1 MKVLVFLAAFPYI
14 NEFLPGY
21 AQYYKVLIA
30 DKKSKPNKVEL
41 EQYYDEVFIIDDIQC
56 KEDVERILAK
66 ILETRE
72 IESLYTTSEPIVEL
86 AGYLRD
92 RFNIPGMTYA
102 ETLRVRD
109 KNLMKKT
116 AIENGINTAKFSLVK
131 SLKELYAFI
140 KETGYP
146 IVIKPVSGCA
156 TSYTFKISF
165 FRSFFHVN
173 VIKMLC
179 RHKEFLA
186 EKFIDGHEYHCNSII
201 VNGKIVFS
209 SVGKNLYNNME
220 TVLDS
225 KPKGS
230 IAFPA
235 YCDNA
240 RPISD
245 IKSFN
250 ERLVNCY
257 GIRDGISHAEVF
269 VDSQGVVYLGE
280 IAARIGGPPIGNC
293 IKNTSGVDINK
304 AYIDAPINNFRTESI
319 NERPVFTGYL
329 TFPSKAGE
337 LVTISDESDF
347 SNLDGI
353 KEIKFF
359 NKPGDRL
366 MRQKNTAV
374 RTGYII
380 MEDASYDRL
389 KEKLLNAFQS
399 FRLTVK

>member
-1 MKVLVFLAAFPYI
+1 MKVLVFLSAFSYI

-21 AQYYKVLIA
+21 ADYYKVLIN

-41 EQYYDEVFIIDDIQC
+41 EQYYDEVFIIDDLQC
-56 KEDVERILAK
+56 KEDVEKVLAK

-72 IESLYTTSEPIVEL
+72 IESLYTTYEPVVEV
-86 AGYLRD
+86 AGYLRE
-92 RFNIPGMTYA
+92 RFNLPGMNYSEA
-102 ETLRVRD
+102 LKVRN
-109 KNLMKKT
+109 KHIMKKT
-116 AIENGINTAKFSLVK
+116 AVENGIATAQFSLVK

-146 IVIKPVSGCA
+146 IVIKPVSGYA
-156 TSYTFKISF
+156 TNYTFKISSFGNF
-165 FRSFFHVN
+165 FNVN

-235 YCDNA
+235 YCDND

-250 ERLVNCY
+250 ERLVSCY
-257 GIRDGISHAEVF
+257 HIKEGISHAEVF
-269 VDSQGVVYLGE
+269 VDSRGVVYLGE
-280 IAARIGGPPIGNC
+280 IAARIGGAPIGDC

-304 AYIDAPINNFRTESI
+304 AYIDAPIDNFKTESI

-337 LVTISDESDF
+337 LVTISDENDF
-347 SNLDGI
+347 SHLDGI
-353 KEIKFF
+353 KEIKFL

-380 MEDASYDRL
+380 IEDTSYDRL
-389 KEKLLNAFQS
+389 KEKLLDAFQS

>member
-1 MKVLVFLAAFPYI
+1 MKALVFLSVFPYI

-30 DKKSKPNKVEL
+30 DKKSKPNNVEL

-56 KEDVERILAK
+56 KEDVEKILAK

-72 IESLYTTSEPIVEL
+72 IESLYTTSEPIIEL
-86 AGYLRD
+86 AGYLRE
-92 RFNIPGMTYA
+92 RFNIPGMNYS
-102 ETLRVRD
+102 ESLKVRN
-109 KNLMKKT
+109 KHIMKKT
-116 AIENGINTAKFSLVK
+116 AIERGIATAKFSLVT

-156 TSYTFKISF
+156 TSYTFKISSFGTF
-165 FRSFFHVN
+165 FNVN

-186 EKFIDGHEYHCNSII
+186 EKFIDGHEYHCNSIV

-235 YCDNA
+235 YCDNDW
-240 RPISD
+240 PIRD

-257 GIRDGISHAEVF
+257 GIRNGISHAEVF
-269 VDSQGVVYLGE
+269 VDSRGVVYLGE
-280 IAARIGGPPIGNC
+280 IAARIGGPPIGDC

-304 AYIDAPINNFRTESI
+304 AYIDAPIDNFKTESI
-319 NERPVFTGYL
+319 NERPIFTGYL

-337 LVTISDESDF
+337 LVTISDENDF
-347 SNLDGI
+347 SHLDGI
-353 KEIKFF
+353 KEIKFL

-380 MEDASYDRL
+380 IEDESYDRL
-389 KEKLLNAFQS
+389 KEKLLDAFQS
-399 FRLTVK
+399 FKLTVK

>member
-220 TVLDS
+220 TVLDG
-225 KPKGS
+225 KPKAS

-235 YCDNA
+235 YCDNDQ
-240 RPISD
+240 PIHD

-250 ERLVNCY
+250 ERLVSCY

>member
-1 MKVLVFLAAFPYI
+1 MQITTKYL
-14 NEFLPGY
+14 LP
-21 AQYYKVLIA
+21 I
-30 DKKSKPNKVEL
+30 KKSKPNKVEL
-41 EQYYDEVFIIDDIQC
+41 EQYYDEVFIIDVLQC
-56 KEDVERILAK
+56 KEDVEKILAK
-66 ILETRE
+66 LLETMA

-86 AGYLRD
+86 AGYLRE
-92 RFNIPGMTYA
+92 RFNIPGMNYSEA
-102 ETLRVRD
+102 LKVRN
-109 KNLMKKT
+109 KHLMKKT
-116 AIENGINTAKFSLVK
+116 AVENGINTAKFSLVK

-156 TSYTFKISF
+156 TSYTFKISSF
-165 FRSFFHVN
+165 GSFFNVN

-235 YCDNA
+235 YCDND
-240 RPISD
+240 RTISD

-257 GIRDGISHAEVF
+257 GIKNGISHAEVF
-269 VDSQGVVYLGE
+269 VDSHGVVYLGE
-280 IAARIGGPPIGNC
+280 IAARIGGPPIGDC

-304 AYIDAPINNFRTESI
+304 AYIDAPIANFKTESI
-319 NERPVFTGYL
+319 NERPIFTGYL

-337 LVTISDESDF
+337 LVTISNENDF
-347 SNLDGI
+347 FHLDGI
-353 KEIKFF
+353 KEIKFL

-380 MEDASYDRL
+380 IEDASYDRL
-389 KEKLLNAFQS
+389 KEKLLDAFQS